1 MSKWK
6 AIVNDNG
13 VIFESCLGRD
23 ANQIEPVIF
32 REKSKESDYGRLRS
46 GLTRAGCGT
55 DRGDRGSGGA
65 MDEARPPGRPRA
77 ARADFSRPPGVS
89 FASACR
95 SIGVDRAGPAS
106 RDPRYR
112 ALPRGP
118 RAGSAVRSGERRPA
132 SMLAARQS
140 RIATCAIK
148 AILCIMPK
156 NILMISGLKPIP
168 ALVFL
173 CDRSLQ
179 A

>member
-6 AIVNDNG
+6 AIVNNIG
-13 VIFESCLGRD
+13 VIFESFLGRG

-118 RAGSAVRSGERRPA
+118 HAGSAVRSDERRPA

>member
-6 AIVNDNG
+6 AIVNDCG

-95 SIGVDRAGPAS
+95 SIAVDRAGPAS

-118 RAGSAVRSGERRPA
+118 HAGSAVRSDECRPA

-173 CDRSLQ
+173 CDRSFQ

>member
-6 AIVNDNG
+6 AFVNNCR
-13 VIFESCLGRD
+13 VIFESYLGQG

-46 GLTRAGCGT
+46 GLAPAGCGT
-55 DRGDRGSGGA
+55 DRADRGSGGA
-65 MDEARPPGRPRA
+65 MDEARLPGRPRP
-77 ARADFSRPPGVS
+77 ARADFSHPPAVS

-112 ALPRGP
+112 ALRRGP
-118 RAGSAVRSGERRPA
+118 HAWSAVRSIERRPA

-148 AILCIMPK
+148 AILCIMPE

-173 CDRSLQ
+173 CDRSFQ
-179 A
+179 N

>member
-6 AIVNDNG
+6 AIVNDSG
-13 VIFESCLGRD
+13 VIFESCLGRG

-118 RAGSAVRSGERRPA
+118 HAGSAVRSDECRPA

-173 CDRSLQ
+173 CDRSFQ

>member
-6 AIVNDNG
+6 AIVNDRG
-13 VIFESCLGRD
+13 VIFESCLGRG

-118 RAGSAVRSGERRPA
+118 HAGSAVRSDECRPA

-173 CDRSLQ
+173 CDRSFQ

>member
-6 AIVNDNG
+6 AIVNDCG

-118 RAGSAVRSGERRPA
+118 HAGSAVRSDECRPA

-148 AILCIMPK
+148 AILCIMPE